1 MFCQRCGTQ
10 VGSDVQFC
18 PNCGQAQGGAP
29 LSGSASTLTPWTPPA
44 GVHASAGRW
53 IGEGWALVKA
63 DLGNYIVISL
73 LFAILSGVPLIQGP
87 LVAGFHIFTMKKLL
101 GRNAEFGDLFKG
113 FNFFVPTLVASL
125 LIGVFTFAGTLLCI
139 IPGLV
144 VAAMYKFTYL
154 FIVDKKMDFWP
165 AMQAS
170 HAVVK
175 NDYFGFTLFL
185 ILAFLVNILGVLV
198 LHCGTAG
205 DDPDH
210 LRGHHRGLQRDRR
223 IRTTDGGFAVM
234 TARITYPRVAA
245 ALAVFVA
252 LWCFTPAADPAFG
265 YADSTGSPAWT
276 ARFAGSRAGYSLSPR
291 DTGAR
296 RSISTLS
303 ARWVLR
309 CYSR

>member
-18 PNCGQAQGGAP
+18 PNCGQSLGSAP
-29 LSGSASTLTPWTPPA
+29 LPGSGPIPSPWTPPT

-63 DLGNYIVISL
+63 DLGGYIVISL
-73 LFAILSGVPLIQGP
+73 LFALLSGVPLIQGP
-87 LVAGFHIFTMKKLL
+87 LIAGFHIFTMKKLM

-125 LIGVFTFAGTLLCI
+125 LIGIFTFAGTLLCI

-154 FIVDKKMDFWP
+154 FILDKRMDFWP

-175 NDYFGFTLFL
+175 NDYFGFTMFL
-185 ILAFLVNILGVLV
+185 ILAFLVNVLGVLCCIVGV
-198 LHCGTAG
+198 LVTIPLTFAAITVAYKEIVGFEQRTV
-205 DDPDH
+205 DS
-210 LRGHHRGLQRDRR
+210 LQ
-223 IRTTDGGFAVM
+223 
-234 TARITYPRVAA
+234 
-245 ALAVFVA
+245 
-252 LWCFTPAADPAFG
+252 
-265 YADSTGSPAWT
+265 
-276 ARFAGSRAGYSLSPR
+276 
-291 DTGAR
+291 
-296 RSISTLS
+296 
-303 ARWVLR
+303 
-309 CYSR
+309 